1 MISKNK
7 INQVAKQFKK
17 IENNYL
23 MGIIYNSNLKSIR
36 FDLITPDLLTN
47 NDIILIDYKTNL
59 KTIKDISNH
68 IEYILKVKYSN

>member
-1 MISKNK
+1 MISKTI
-7 INQVAKQFKK
+7 INQVPKQFKK

-36 FDLITPDLLTN
+36 LDLITPDLLTN

-68 IEYILKVKYSN
+68 IEYILKVEYSN

>member
-36 FDLITPDLLTN
+36 LDLITPDLLTN

-68 IEYILKVKYSN
+68 IEYILKVEYSN